1 MARQPKQVHI
11 YLYRKKEN
19 HYEYA
24 ILQREDMPFC
34 WQGICG
40 GLEDNETE
48 AEGARRELMEEAG
61 VMENLPLY
69 PLESAS
75 SLPANIFDKETQE
88 LWGKNVVVVPMIFS
102 PCHLTGQ

>member
-1 MARQPKQVHI
+1 
-11 YLYRKKEN
+11 
-19 HYEYA
+19 
-24 ILQREDMPFC
+24 MPFC

-48 AEGARRELMEEAG
+48 AEGARREIMEEAG

-75 SLPANIFDKETQE
+75 TFRLIFLIKKHRNCGEKM
-88 LWGKNVVVVPMIFS
+88 LW
-102 PCHLTGQ
+102 